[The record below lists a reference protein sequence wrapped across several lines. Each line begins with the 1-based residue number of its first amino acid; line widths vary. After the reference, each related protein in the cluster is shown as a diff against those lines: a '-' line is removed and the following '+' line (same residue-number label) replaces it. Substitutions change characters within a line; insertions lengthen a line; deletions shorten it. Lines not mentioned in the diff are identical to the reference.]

1 MCEKL
6 LSVRTCL
13 RILDEAL
20 ADEVLEISGPFILQ
34 VGNRVVQYL
43 KQHFLL
49 VRAVSMWGLSI
60 CELESKNSERP
71 NINLSGVL
79 LFTLN

>member
-43 KQHFLL
+43 
-49 VRAVSMWGLSI
+49 
-60 CELESKNSERP
+60 
-71 NINLSGVL
+71 
-79 LFTLN
+79 